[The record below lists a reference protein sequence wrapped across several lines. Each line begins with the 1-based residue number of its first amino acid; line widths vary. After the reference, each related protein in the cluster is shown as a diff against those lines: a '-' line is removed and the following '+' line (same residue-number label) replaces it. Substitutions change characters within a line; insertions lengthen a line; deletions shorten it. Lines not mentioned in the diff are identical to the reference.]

1 MENELGPGSGYG
13 AGVLGVKRLSRK
25 VWALHS
31 SFRREKTVKCNICQ
45 QDFANSED
53 LKAHME
59 RDHTLEERQDSQLES
74 PDMMAQEE
82 EQAAEGPPAEGPPV
96 IPGKNN

>member
-1 MENELGPGSGYG
+1 
-13 AGVLGVKRLSRK
+13 VKRQGRK
-25 VWALHS
+25 VRALHTS
-31 SFRREKTVKCNICQ
+31 HRREKTVKCNICD
-45 QDFANSED
+45 QDFANSEE
-53 LKAHME
+53 LKAHKE
-59 RDHTLEERQDSQLES
+59 RDHTLEERQDSELES